1 MYFYIINERAKTMT
15 DILLNKL
22 VINATIKCES
32 YTQNAVASYVIFLKV
47 NGVDAVKDLRK
58 TLKESKALTDDN
70 KGAVNKRIKTA
81 VAILTDKAEDIT
93 AAFTNAENDYKKALQ
108 TIADLIKTN
117 SWTYY
122 NLVQEKAKIQSPKD
136 SNTKALDAFKQFYK
150 YLTDSETSELMLE
163 LLANNGFTLQKQEVK
178 KAA

>member
-1 MYFYIINERAKTMT
+1 MT

-22 VINATIKCES
+22 VVNATIKCES
-32 YTQNAVASYVIFLKV
+32 YTQQAVASYVVYLKI
-47 NGVDAVKDLRK
+47 NGADAVKDLRK
-58 TLKESKALTDDN
+58 TLKEGKALTEEN

-81 VAILTDKAEDIT
+81 VAILTDKAEDI
-93 AAFTNAENDYKKALQ
+93 ASAFTNTENDYKKALQ

-136 SNTKALDAFKQFYK
+136 SNAKAVDAFKQFYK
-150 YLTDSETSELMLE
+150 FLTDSETSELMLE
-163 LLANNGFTLQKQEVK
+163 LLANNGFVLTQKQETR

>member
-1 MYFYIINERAKTMT
+1 MT
-15 DILLNKL
+15 DTLLNKL

-32 YTQNAVASYVIFLKV
+32 YTQQAVASYVIYLKI

-58 TLKESKALTDDN
+58 TLKEAKALNDEN

-81 VAILTDKAEDIT
+81 VAILTDKAEDI
-93 AAFTNAENDYKKALQ
+93 ASAFVNAENDYKKALQ
-108 TIADLIKTN
+108 AITDLIKTN

-122 NLVQEKAKIQSPKD
+122 NLVQEKAKVQSPKD
-136 SNTKALDAFKQFYK
+136 SNAKAVDAFKQFYK
-150 YLTDSETSELMLE
+150 FLTDTETSELMLE
-163 LLANNGFTLQKQEVK
+163 LLANNGFTLQKQETR

>member
-1 MYFYIINERAKTMT
+1 MT
-15 DILLNKL
+15 DNILNKL
-22 VINATIKCES
+22 VINSTIKCES
-32 YTQNAVASYVIFLKV
+32 YTQNAVASYVVFLKV
-47 NGVDAVKDLRK
+47 NGTDAVKDLRK
-58 TLKESKALTDDN
+58 TLKEAKALNDEN

-81 VAILTDKAEDIT
+81 VAILTDKAEDI
-93 AAFTNAENDYKKALQ
+93 ASAFTNAENDYKKALQ
-108 TIADLIKTN
+108 AIADLIKAN

-136 SNTKALDAFKQFYK
+136 SNAKAVDAFKQFYK

-163 LLANNGFTLQKQEVK
+163 LLANNGFKLQKQEVK

>member
-1 MYFYIINERAKTMT
+1 MT
-15 DILLNKL
+15 NNILNKL
-22 VINATIKCES
+22 VVSYTVKCES
-32 YTQNAVASYVIFLKV
+32 YTQSAVAAYVIFLKV
-47 NGVDAVKDLRK
+47 NGADSDSIKNLRRVLKD
-58 TLKESKALTDDN
+58 SHALNDDN

-81 VAILTDKAEDIT
+81 VAILTDKADDI
-93 AAFTNAENDYKKALQ
+93 ASAFTNAENDYKKALQ

-122 NLVQEKAKIQSPKD
+122 NLVQDKAKIQSPKD
-136 SNTKALDAFKQFYK
+136 SNAKAVDAFKQFYK
-150 YLTDSETSELMLE
+150 FLTDSETSDLMLE

>member
-1 MYFYIINERAKTMT
+1 MT
-15 DILLNKL
+15 NTLLNKL
-22 VINATIKCES
+22 VINATVKCES
-32 YTQNAVASYVIFLKV
+32 YTQNAVASYVVFLKV
-47 NGVDAVKDLRK
+47 NGTDAVKELRK
-58 TLKESKALTDDN
+58 TLKEGKALTDEN

-93 AAFTNAENDYKKALQ
+93 NSFTEAENDYKKALQ

-122 NLVQEKAKIQSPKD
+122 NLVQEKAKFQSPKD
-136 SNTKALDAFKQFYK
+136 SNAKAVDAVKQFYK
-150 YLTDSETSELMLE
+150 FLTDSETSELMLE
-163 LLANNGFTLQKQEVK
+163 LLANNGFILTQKQETR

>member
-1 MYFYIINERAKTMT
+1 MT
-15 DILLNKL
+15 DTLLDKM

-32 YTQNAVASYVIFLKV
+32 YTQNAVASYVIFLKI

-58 TLKESKALTDDN
+58 TLKEGKALTDEN

-81 VAILTDKAEDIT
+81 VAILTDKAENI
-93 AAFTNAENDYKKALQ
+93 ANAFTNAENDYKKALQ
-108 TIADLIKTN
+108 AIADLIKTN

-122 NLVQEKAKIQSPKD
+122 NLIQEKAKVQSPKD
-136 SNTKALDAFKQFYK
+136 SNAKAVDAFKQFYK
-150 YLTDSETSELMLE
+150 FLTDSETSELMIE
-163 LLANNGFTLQKQEVK
+163 LLANNGFVLTQKQETK

>member
-1 MYFYIINERAKTMT
+1 MT

-32 YTQNAVASYVIFLKV
+32 YTQQAVASYVIFLKI
-47 NGVDAVKDLRK
+47 NGLDATKDLRRV
-58 TLKESKALTDDN
+58 LKDSHALTDEN

-81 VAILTDKAEDIT
+81 VAILTDKAEDIA
-93 AAFTNAENDYKKALQ
+93 AAFLNAENDYKKALQ
-108 TIADLIKTN
+108 TIADLIKAN

-122 NLVQEKAKIQSPKD
+122 NLVQEKAKVQSPKD
-136 SNTKALDAFKQFYK
+136 SNTKAVDAFKQFYK
-150 YLTDSETSELMLE
+150 FLTDSETSELMLE
-163 LLANNGFTLQKQEVK
+163 LLANNGFTLQKKEVK

>member
-1 MYFYIINERAKTMT
+1 MT
-15 DILLNKL
+15 DTILNRL

-47 NGVDAVKDLRK
+47 NGLDAVKNLRK
-58 TLKESKALTDDN
+58 TLKEGKALTEDN

-81 VAILTDKAEDIT
+81 TAVLTDKAEDI
-93 AAFTNAENDYKKALQ
+93 ANAFTDAENDYKKALQ
-108 TIADLIKTN
+108 AIADLIKAN

-122 NLVQEKAKIQSPKD
+122 NLVQQKAKVQSPKD
-136 SNTKALDAFKQFYK
+136 SNAKAVDAFKQFYK
-150 YLTDSETSELMLE
+150 FLTDSETSELMLE
-163 LLANNGFTLQKQEVK
+163 LLANNGFTLQKQETR